1 LIFYNILFN
10 FNGEFYVSQ
19 LTKLLLLEVTVE
31 SMDTNK
37 EELSK
42 SLEEFQSK
50 MDSFSSILEKFGFD
64 IITKMG
70 QTNLKI
76 TQLTDKINVLD
87 KTTIDIKSLIPQ
99 LSNVIENQKV
109 LEDELDLIKS
119 LLKSMG
125 QTTSFKKKEIENS
138 VVRDETA
145 TSKKELI
152 LNQLNGLKENLE
164 DNDDPLSIIP
174 ILEQVKEDIFEFT
187 GGHRILYEISQVIN
201 RLNSSSSL
209 NDLMNEKDTLSS
221 TIKNHLME
229 KITFFFFFLML
240 KD

>member
-1 LIFYNILFN
+1 
-10 FNGEFYVSQ
+10 
-19 LTKLLLLEVTVE
+19 
-31 SMDTNK
+31 MDQKK
-37 EELSK
+37 EDLSK
-42 SLEEFQSK
+42 SFEEFQSK
-50 MDSFSSILEKFGFD
+50 MDLFSSILEKFGLD

-76 TQLTDKINVLD
+76 TQLTDKINDLD
-87 KTTIDIKSLIPQ
+87 KATIDIKSLIPQ

-119 LLKSMG
+119 LLKNMG
-125 QTTSFKKKEIENS
+125 SISSKKKEVENS
-138 VVRDETA
+138 VERDETA

-164 DNDDPLSIIP
+164 DLDDSLVVKP

-187 GGHRILYEISQVIN
+187 GGHRILYEISQVTN

-209 NDLMNEKDTLSS
+209 NDLMNEQDSTSK
-221 TIKNHLME
+221 TIKDHLME
-229 KITFFFFFLML
+229 KITYWINKLMV

>member
-1 LIFYNILFN
+1 M
-10 FNGEFYVSQ
+10 
-19 LTKLLLLEVTVE
+19 E
-31 SMDTNK
+31 SMDLNL
-37 EELSK
+37 EDLSK
-42 SLEEFQSK
+42 SFEEFQSK
-50 MDSFSSILEKFGFD
+50 MDSFSSILEKFGLD

-76 TQLTDKINVLD
+76 TQLTDKVNDLD
-87 KTTIDIKSLIPQ
+87 KATIDIKSLIPQ

-119 LLKSMG
+119 LIKNIS
-125 QTTSFKKKEIENS
+125 QTSSKKKEVENS
-138 VVRDETA
+138 VDRDETA
-145 TSKKELI
+145 TSKKDLI

-164 DNDDPLSIIP
+164 DLDDPLAVKP

-201 RLNSSSSL
+201 RLNSINSL
-209 NDLMNEKDTLSS
+209 DDLMDDQDTTSKTLK
-221 TIKNHLME
+221 IHLME
-229 KITFFFFFLML
+229 KITFWINKFMI

>member
-1 LIFYNILFN
+1 MDLNI
-10 FNGEFYVSQ
+10 
-19 LTKLLLLEVTVE
+19 
-31 SMDTNK
+31 

-42 SLEEFQSK
+42 SFEELQSK
-50 MDSFSSILEKFGFD
+50 MGSFSSILEKFGLD

-76 TQLTDKINVLD
+76 TQLTDKINGLD
-87 KTTIDIKSLIPQ
+87 KATIDIKGLIPQ

-119 LLKSMG
+119 LLKNMG
-125 QTTSFKKKEIENS
+125 PISSKKKEVENS
-138 VVRDETA
+138 VERDETA

-164 DNDDPLSIIP
+164 DLDDPLVVKP

-209 NDLMNEKDTLSS
+209 NDLMNEQDSTSK
-221 TIKNHLME
+221 TIKDHLME
-229 KITFFFFFLML
+229 KITFWINKLMV